1 MQPKVSRQDKVS
13 KGELKVVKVGT
24 ADQLADFLTKP
35 VAATWLAEESPELGL
50 EFRGG
55 RSSLQRGLVS

>member
-1 MQPKVSRQDKVS
+1 M
-13 KGELKVVKVGT
+13 KVGT
-24 ADQLADFLTKP
+24 ADQLTDFLTKP
-35 VAATWLAEESPELGL
+35 VPARWLAEKSPELGL

>member
-1 MQPKVSRQDKVS
+1 M
-13 KGELKVVKVGT
+13 VKVGIT
-24 ADQLADFLTKP
+24 DQLADFLTNP
-35 VAATWLAEESPELGL
+35 VTARWLAEKSPELVL

>member
-1 MQPKVSRQDKVS
+1 MS

-24 ADQLADFLTKP
+24 ADQLADFLTEP

-50 EFRGG
+50 EFREG